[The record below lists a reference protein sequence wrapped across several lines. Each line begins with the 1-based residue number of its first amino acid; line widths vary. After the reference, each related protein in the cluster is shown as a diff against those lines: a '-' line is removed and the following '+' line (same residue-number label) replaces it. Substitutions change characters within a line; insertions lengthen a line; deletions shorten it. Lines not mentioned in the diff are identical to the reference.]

1 MRSILNYSDVFK
13 ILVEE
18 TRNYLV
24 ENGLK
29 AMVLG
34 ISGGIDSTIVAAICH
49 EVNKLEPNIKFRGIS
64 MPIKNKK
71 DEFDSS
77 VIVGNAFCGE
87 NFEVFELGD
96 TYRLVSQ
103 DFIEAKRAYSIKTEG
118 CVITEIKT
126 PISEGN
132 IQARLRMVYLY
143 DIASLE
149 KGIVFSTDNATEYN
163 LGFWT
168 LHGDVGDFNPL
179 FGLWKSEIF
188 ELAKWLMTDYYS
200 SDSDKSSAISVSL
213 KLTPTDGLG
222 ISESD
227 LEQIGGK
234 SYEEVDSILQ
244 EILAWKYLMNGK
256 EELYGKTPK
265 EQRDMFLDFQQML
278 DTDINT
284 IIKVADRHF
293 ASEFKRKNLP
303 IVIERG
309 EYLPETMYGFIPE
322 LVPTGK
328 G

>member
-24 ENGLK
+24 GNGLK

-34 ISGGIDSTIVAAICH
+34 ISGGIDSTVVAAICH
-49 EVNKLEPNIKFRGIS
+49 EVNKLEPSIKFRGIS

-77 VIVGNAFCGE
+77 VIVGNAFCE
-87 NFEVFELGD
+87 DFEVFELGD
-96 TYRLVSQ
+96 TYKLVSQ
-103 DFIEAKRAYSIKTEG
+103 DFIEAKRAFSIKTEG
-118 CVITEIKT
+118 SVINNINT
-126 PISEGN
+126 PITEGN
-132 IQARLRMVYLY
+132 IQARLRMMYLY

-149 KGIVFSTDNATEYN
+149 KGIVLSTDNATEYS

-179 FGLWKSEIF
+179 FGLWKSEVF
-188 ELAKWLMTDYYS
+188 ELARWLVSDYYP
-200 SDSDKSSAISVSL
+200 SDSDKSKAISESL
-213 KLTPTDGLG
+213 KLIPTDGLG

-234 SYEEVDSILQ
+234 SYEEVDEILQ
-244 EILAWKYLMNGK
+244 EILAWKYLMNSK
-256 EELYGKTPK
+256 EELFGKTPK
-265 EQRDMFLDFQQML
+265 EQRDMFLDYQQMIN
-278 DTDINT
+278 TDIDT
-284 IIKVADRHF
+284 IVKVTDRHF
-293 ASEFKRKNLP
+293 ASEFKRDNLP

-309 EYLPETMYGFIPE
+309 EYLPETIYGFIPE
-322 LVPTGK
+322 LVPTRK

>member
-1 MRSILNYSDVFK
+1 MKSILNYSDVFK

-24 ENGLK
+24 ENSIK
-29 AMVLG
+29 TMVLG

-49 EVNKLEPNIKFRGIS
+49 EVNKLEPSIKFHGIS
-64 MPIKNKK
+64 LPIKNKK
-71 DEFDSS
+71 DEFMSS
-77 VIVGNAFCGE
+77 DIVGNAFCKD
-87 NFEVFELGD
+87 NFEIFELQE
-96 TYRLVSQ
+96 TYKLISQ
-103 DFIEAKRAYSIKTEG
+103 DFLEAKRSQSIKKEG
-118 CVITEIKT
+118 YVVGKIKT

-132 IQARLRMVYLY
+132 IQARLRMMYLY
-143 DIASLE
+143 DVASLE
-149 KGIVFSTDNATEYN
+149 TGIVFSTDNATEYN

-179 FGLWKSEIF
+179 FGLWKTEIF
-188 ELAKWLMTDYYS
+188 ELAEWLVTDYYS
-200 SDSDKSSAISVSL
+200 SDPDKSNAILQSL

-234 SYEEVDSILQ
+234 SYEEVDNILQ
-244 EILAWKYLMNGK
+244 EILAWKYLMNGR

-265 EQRDMFLDFQQML
+265 EQRDMFLDFQQIL
-278 DTDINT
+278 DTDIDT
-284 IIKVADRHF
+284 IVKVTDRHF